1 MRQGC
6 IVISDIKCD
15 GCGRILKHPDRYL
28 RMSEEDIVETE
39 VEKML
44 HYCVDCCL
52 EKGYAQYKKAEK
64 GVQILTFFT

>member
-6 IVISDIKCD
+6 IVISDIECD
-15 GCGRILKHPDRYL
+15 GCGRTLKHPDRYL
-28 RMSEEDIVETE
+28 RMSEGNIVEAE

-52 EKGYAQYKKAEK
+52 EKGYAQHKKVEK